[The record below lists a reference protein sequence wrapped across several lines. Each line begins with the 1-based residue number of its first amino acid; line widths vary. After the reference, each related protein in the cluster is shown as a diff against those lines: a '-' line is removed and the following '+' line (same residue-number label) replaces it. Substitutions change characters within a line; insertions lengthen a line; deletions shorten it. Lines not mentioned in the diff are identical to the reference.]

1 MPSCSLLSD
10 SMHTSP
16 RQPRCTCHL
25 HLKVLGKLKSPSTRS
40 EMSKCSV
47 SQKNRM
53 CPGTVP
59 YANSHAVNY
68 LRMKL
73 LFSELSP
80 STQFLFNFPAICY
93 RNNNNFK
100 KRTWHTSNATIL
112 YIEKPTLNPTKP
124 THIPLVT
131 FRIFQKQK
139 SFQTDKPKR

>member
-1 MPSCSLLSD
+1 MPSCSRLSD
-10 SMHTSP
+10 STHTSP
-16 RQPRCTCHL
+16 RQPRCTCQL
-25 HLKVLGKLKSPSTRS
+25 HLKVLGKLMSPSTRS

-59 YANSHAVNY
+59 YANSNAVNY

-93 RNNNNFK
+93 RNNNNLKKDMAHFK
-100 KRTWHTSNATIL
+100 CYYIVYRKTNPKPNKTNPHTTCYFQNIL
-112 YIEKPTLNPTKP
+112 EAE
-124 THIPLVT
+124 V
-131 FRIFQKQK
+131 FSDR
-139 SFQTDKPKR
+139 